1 MLLKPKNSVISNPR
15 RYLCCTQVSISIK
28 ITDLSRQSMVEL
40 YRTCRDRTYRES
52 DPTLHRLIRNFKDS
66 AQSTPGILMTERG
79 GENCI
84 SFAEELPSREFLLA
98 PPEYLGAYVTTLI
111 AQCLNTKQN
120 LLELGRITST
130 ASFRN
135 TWCPMALITASA
147 SSRFAKGRSGL
158 ARHEY
163 FAGSERC

>member
-15 RYLCCTQVSISIK
+15 RYHCCTQVSISTK

-111 AQCLNTKQN
+111 AQCFNTKEESPRTWEN
-120 LLELGRITST
+120 NEHRFILEYLVSHSLEHCVRIKPLHQGKS
-130 ASFRN
+130 R
-135 TWCPMALITASA
+135 ISA
-147 SSRFAKGRSGL
+147 T
-158 ARHEY
+158 
-163 FAGSERC
+163 